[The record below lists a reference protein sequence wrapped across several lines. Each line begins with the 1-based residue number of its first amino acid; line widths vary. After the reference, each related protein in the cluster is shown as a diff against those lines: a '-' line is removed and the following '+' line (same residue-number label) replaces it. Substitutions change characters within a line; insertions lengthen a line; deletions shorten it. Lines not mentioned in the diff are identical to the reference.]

1 MVHGFG
7 GSVLDGRK
15 GIAEKFRV
23 CGPAPHIV
31 VRPGTRELG
40 PSQAERT
47 FLPRLILMTHTPKVL
62 QCPPSSQTGRGPSL

>member
-1 MVHGFG
+1 M
-7 GSVLDGRK
+7 
-15 GIAEKFRV
+15 AEKFRV

-40 PSQAERT
+40 PSPERT

-62 QCPPSSQTGRGPSL
+62 QCPPSSQTGRRLSL